1 MNSPE
6 RSDVPRGAAGP
17 TGAPGAPGMPAAPGA
32 GAIRTMLVDD
42 HALLRAGIR
51 SLLEREE
58 SISVVGEANSYEEAL
73 AGVTRCRPDVM
84 VVDLKLTAG
93 TEYEGLRLVTEVASR
108 HPEVASLVLTTFLD
122 DDLVVRAVKAGARG
136 YVVKDVDTTELVRAI
151 AAVSGGGSAFDPRS
165 ATAVLRTV
173 SGEGDGP
180 DALTDREREVLRH
193 LADGMSNKRI
203 GATLYISE
211 STVKFHIRNIIR
223 KLGVSK
229 RTDAVYIASKRGLI

>member
-1 MNSPE
+1 MND
-6 RSDVPRGAAGP
+6 SDTAIGV
-17 TGAPGAPGMPAAPGA
+17 
-32 GAIRTMLVDD
+32 IRTMLVDD

-51 SLLEREE
+51 SLLEREDT
-58 SISVVGEANSYEEAL
+58 IGVVGEADSFDRAL
-73 AGVTRCRPDVM
+73 VEVERTQPDVV

-93 TEYEGLRLVTEVASR
+93 TEYEGLRLITEIAAR

-151 AAVSGGGSAFDPRS
+151 QSVSGGGSAFDPRS
-165 ATAVLRTV
+165 AAIVLRTV
-173 SGEGDGP
+173 SGDG
-180 DALTDREREVLRH
+180 ASSATLTEREREVLRL

-203 GATLYISE
+203 GLTLFISE

-223 KLGVSK
+223 KLGVTK

>member
-1 MNSPE
+1 MNK
-6 RSDVPRGAAGP
+6 SDVATTAV
-17 TGAPGAPGMPAAPGA
+17 
-32 GAIRTMLVDD
+32 RTMLVDD

-58 SISVVGEANSYEEAL
+58 TISVVGEADSFDQAL
-73 AGVTRCRPDVM
+73 AEVERTRPDVV

-93 TEYEGLRLVTEVASR
+93 TEYEGLRLITEIAAR
-108 HPEVASLVLTTFLD
+108 HPSVASLVLTTFLD

-151 AAVSGGGSAFDPRS
+151 QSVSGGGSAFDPRS
-165 ATAVLRTV
+165 AAIVLRTV
-173 SGEGDGP
+173 SGGGGSET
-180 DALTDREREVLRH
+180 LTERESEVLRL

-203 GATLYISE
+203 GTTLFISE

-223 KLGVSK
+223 KLGVTK

>member
-1 MNSPE
+1 MNAPQ
-6 RSDVPRGAAGP
+6 RPDGPIRARVANPRVAAP
-17 TGAPGAPGMPAAPGA
+17 PAEPAAA
-32 GAIRTMLVDD
+32 SIRTMLVDD

-51 SLLEREE
+51 SLLEREDA
-58 SISVVGEANSYEEAL
+58 ISVVGEANSFDEAL
-73 AGVTRCRPDVM
+73 AGVGQCRPDVM

-93 TEYEGLRLVTEVASR
+93 TEYEGLRLVTEVAER

-151 AAVSGGGSAFDPRS
+151 RAVSDGGSAFDPRS
-165 ATAVLRTV
+165 ATIVLRAMT
-173 SGEGDGP
+173 GEGDGP
-180 DALTDREREVLRH
+180 EALTDREREVLRH

-203 GATLYISE
+203 GQTLYISE

-223 KLGVSK
+223 KLGVTK

>member
-1 MNSPE
+1 MTSPQ
-6 RSDVPRGAAGP
+6 VTAV
-17 TGAPGAPGMPAAPGA
+17 
-32 GAIRTMLVDD
+32 RTMLVDD
-42 HALLRAGIR
+42 HALLREGIR
-51 SLLEREE
+51 SLLDRES
-58 SISVVGEANSYEEAL
+58 SITVVGEADSYDAAL
-73 AGVTRCRPDVM
+73 AEVTRCRPDVV

-93 TEYEGLRLVTEVASR
+93 TEYEGLRLIGEIAAR
-108 HPEVASLVLTTFLD
+108 HPRVATLVLTTFLD

-151 AAVSGGGSAFDPRS
+151 QSVSGGGSAFDPRS
-165 ATAVLRTV
+165 AAIVLRTV

-180 DALTDREREVLRH
+180 EALTEREREVLRL
-193 LADGMSNKRI
+193 LADGMSNKSI
-203 GATLYISE
+203 GQTLYISE

>member
-1 MNSPE
+1 MNNSELATKP
-6 RSDVPRGAAGP
+6 V
-17 TGAPGAPGMPAAPGA
+17 
-32 GAIRTMLVDD
+32 RTMLVDD

-51 SLLEREE
+51 SLLDREV
-58 SISVVGEANSYEEAL
+58 SISVVGEADSYDDAL
-73 AGVTRCRPDVM
+73 AEVIRCEPDVV

-93 TEYEGLRLVTEVASR
+93 TEYEGLRLITSIADR
-108 HPEVASLVLTTFLD
+108 HPTVATLVLTTFLD

-151 AAVSGGGSAFDPRS
+151 QAVSGGGSAFDPRS
-165 ATAVLRTV
+165 AAVVLRTV
-173 SGEGDGP
+173 SGDGGS
-180 DALTDREREVLRH
+180 AETLTEREREVLRL

-203 GATLYISE
+203 GQTLFISE

>member
-1 MNSPE
+1 MND
-6 RSDVPRGAAGP
+6 SDTAIGV
-17 TGAPGAPGMPAAPGA
+17 
-32 GAIRTMLVDD
+32 IRTMLVDD

-51 SLLEREE
+51 SLLEREDT
-58 SISVVGEANSYEEAL
+58 IAVVGEADSFDRAL
-73 AGVTRCRPDVM
+73 VEVERTQPDVV

-93 TEYEGLRLVTEVASR
+93 TEYEGLRLITEIAAR

-151 AAVSGGGSAFDPRS
+151 QSVSGGGSAFDPRS
-165 ATAVLRTV
+165 AAIVLRTV
-173 SGEGDGP
+173 SGDG
-180 DALTDREREVLRH
+180 ASSATLTEREREVLRL

-203 GATLYISE
+203 GLTLFISE

-223 KLGVSK
+223 KLGVTK